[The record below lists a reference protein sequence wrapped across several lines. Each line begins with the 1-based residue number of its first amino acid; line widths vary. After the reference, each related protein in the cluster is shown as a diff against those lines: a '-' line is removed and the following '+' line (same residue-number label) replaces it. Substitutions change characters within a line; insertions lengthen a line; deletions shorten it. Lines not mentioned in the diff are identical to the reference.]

1 MVILHSFSI
10 YTKELHKNKMAAKKK
25 KPAPFTTNASFAGSI
40 FWARLVRPN
49 GSCFPSQ
56 RKAVAFQV
64 TPAIANIDGLKDA
77 VKVKMMLTTPAPHL
91 RVFAHNPAT
100 CIWVELTQ
108 MSAPITPNTEDTAY
122 RVRY

>member
-1 MVILHSFSI
+1 MVILHSFFTHHS
-10 YTKELHKNKMAAKKK
+10 TTQKKKMAAKKNN
-25 KPAPFTTNASFAGSI
+25 PSFAGSI
-40 FWARLVRPN
+40 FWAQLVPPK
-49 GSCFPSQ
+49 GSRFSSQ

-100 CIWVELTQ
+100 CVWVELTK
-108 MSAPITPNTEDTAY
+108 MSATITPNTEDTAY